1 MKQSRRRAPDA
12 RSSHGTAPGGMAS
25 RGVTLPAARVA
36 GRRRPGASEPVVRPD
51 APPARL
57 RDLLR
62 LLDGHRGAVLVALS
76 VALVG
81 AALGL
86 LQPLL
91 AGRLVEAVRTG
102 GLPGQ
107 LVLALVLLFLAQV
120 VADRTGRYLL
130 ERVGERVV
138 LTARV
143 RLVDRLLRLRTS
155 AYGRYRRGDLLSRAA
170 NDTAALNDVAAR
182 GAVDVLVG
190 ALTALGA
197 VGLMLFLDP
206 VLLGVVVAVFALATL
221 GVVAV
226 LSAVQAASA
235 ARQNAVGAFSAD
247 LERALSAIRTVRVA
261 RAEGREG
268 EAIAASARSAHDA
281 GLRVAWLSAAA
292 TPAVQVAA
300 TGSFLVV
307 LVVGGV
313 RVSSGDLALGTL
325 VSVLLYA
332 SFLVAPLGSL
342 LEGVTVLKVAQG
354 ALARVQELH
363 GLPVEEELPAVA
375 SAGTGGP
382 APAPRAPLLRF
393 DDVSYSYEPGGPAA
407 LRGVSFSVPAG
418 ARVALVGP
426 SGAGKS
432 TVLALTCRFHEP
444 DSGTISYRGR
454 PAVEVPLRDAR
465 GLLALVEQDSPVLFG
480 SFRDNLTFGAD
491 DAADEELDLALRR
504 VNLTELVERLPHGL
518 DTPVGEHGTRLSGGE
533 RQRLALARALV
544 TRPALLLLDE
554 PTANLDT
561 ANEQA
566 VLSALDGLP
575 AGCAVLVVAHRLST
589 VLAADHIVVLA
600 EGAVVAEGSPAELS
614 ATSATFRALFGQAD
628 LAMSDCRPTG
638 ALRDG

>member
-1 MKQSRRRAPDA
+1 MTVD
-12 RSSHGTAPGGMAS
+12 
-25 RGVTLPAARVA
+25 
-36 GRRRPGASEPVVRPD
+36 EPIVRPD
-51 APPARL
+51 APSARL

-62 LLDGHRGAVLVALS
+62 LLDGHRGAVLAALG

-81 AALGL
+81 AVLGL

-91 AGRLVEAVRTG
+91 AGRLVEAVQTG
-102 GLPGQ
+102 GLPGR
-107 LVLALVLLFLAQV
+107 LVSALVLLFLAQV
-120 VADRTGRYLL
+120 VADTTGRYLL

-138 LTARV
+138 FAARV
-143 RLVDRLLRLRTS
+143 RLVARLLRLQTS

-170 NDTAALNDVAAR
+170 NDTAALHEVAAR

-197 VGLMLFLDP
+197 VGLMLLLDP
-206 VLLGVVVAVFALATL
+206 VLLGVVIAVFAVATL

-226 LSAVQAASA
+226 LGAVQAASA
-235 ARQNAVGAFSAD
+235 AKQDAVGAFSAD

-261 RAEGREG
+261 RAERREG
-268 EAIAASARSAHDA
+268 DAIAASARSAHDA

-292 TPAVQVAA
+292 TPAVQLAA

-307 LVVGGV
+307 LVVGGM
-313 RVSSGDLALGTL
+313 RVGSGDLELGAL
-325 VSVLLYA
+325 VSVLLFA
-332 SFLVAPLGSL
+332 SYLVAPLGSL

-363 GLPVEEELPAVA
+363 GLPVEEELPTVA
-375 SAGTGGP
+375 SAETGGP
-382 APAPRAPLLRF
+382 APAFRPLLRF
-393 DDVSYSYEPGGPAA
+393 DDVSFAYEPGGPAA
-407 LRGVSFSVPAG
+407 LRGVSFSVPTG

-454 PAVEVPLRDAR
+454 PAAEVPVRDAR

-491 DAADEELDLALRR
+491 AADTELNFALRR
-504 VNLTELVERLPHGL
+504 VNLTGLVERLPHGL
-518 DTPVGEHGTRLSGGE
+518 DTPVGEHGARLSGGE

-566 VLSALDGLP
+566 VLAALDGLP
-575 AGCAVLVVAHRLST
+575 ADCAVLVVAHRLST
-589 VLAADHIVVLA
+589 VLAADHVIVFA
-600 EGAVVAEGSPAELS
+600 EGAVVAEGSPAELG
-614 ATSATFRALFGQAD
+614 ATSAAFRALFGQDDPAV
-628 LAMSDCRPTG
+628 SDCRPTG
-638 ALRDG
+638 ALPAG

>member
-1 MKQSRRRAPDA
+1 MTVD
-12 RSSHGTAPGGMAS
+12 
-25 RGVTLPAARVA
+25 
-36 GRRRPGASEPVVRPD
+36 EPVVRPD
-51 APPARL
+51 APSVRL

-62 LLDGHRGAVLVALS
+62 LLDGHRGAVLAALG

-81 AALGL
+81 AVLGL

-91 AGRLVEAVRTG
+91 AGRLVEAVQTG
-102 GLPGQ
+102 GLPGR
-107 LVLALVLLFLAQV
+107 LVSALVLLFLAQV
-120 VADRTGRYLL
+120 VADTTGRYLL

-138 LTARV
+138 FAARV
-143 RLVDRLLRLRTS
+143 RLVARLLRLQTS

-170 NDTAALNDVAAR
+170 NDTAALHEVAAR

-197 VGLMLFLDP
+197 VGLMLLLDP
-206 VLLGVVVAVFALATL
+206 VLLSVVIAVFAVATL

-226 LSAVQAASA
+226 LGAVQAASA
-235 ARQNAVGAFSAD
+235 AKQDAVGAFSAD

-261 RAEGREG
+261 RAERREG
-268 EAIAASARSAHDA
+268 DAIAASARSAHDA

-292 TPAVQVAA
+292 TPAVQLAA

-307 LVVGGV
+307 LVVGGM
-313 RVSSGDLALGTL
+313 RVGSGDLELGAL
-325 VSVLLYA
+325 VSVLLFA
-332 SFLVAPLGSL
+332 SYLVAPLGSL

-375 SAGTGGP
+375 IAEAGGP
-382 APAPRAPLLRF
+382 APAVRAPLLRF
-393 DDVSYSYEPGGPAA
+393 DDVSFAYEPSGPAA
-407 LRGVSFSVPAG
+407 LRGVSFSVPEG

-432 TVLALTCRFHEP
+432 TVLALTCRFYEP

-454 PAVEVPLRDAR
+454 LAAEVPVRNAR

-480 SFRDNLTFGAD
+480 SIRDNLTFGAA
-491 DAADEELDLALRR
+491 DAADKELNFALRR
-504 VNLTELVERLPHGL
+504 VNLTGLVERLPYGL
-518 DTPVGEHGTRLSGGE
+518 DTPVGEHGARLSGGE

-566 VLSALDGLP
+566 VLAALDGLP
-575 AGCAVLVVAHRLST
+575 AHCAVLVVAHRLST
-589 VLAADHIVVLA
+589 VLVADHVIVFA
-600 EGAVVAEGSPAELS
+600 EGAVVAEGSPAELG
-614 ATSATFRALFGQAD
+614 ATSAAFRALFGQAGP
-628 LAMSDCRPTG
+628 AMSDCHPTG